1 MFENA
6 HHLFLLH
13 PIHGVTLIE
22 FTSPMGKFHT
32 PYQGAGIGR
41 CANWL
46 LVLS

>member
-6 HHLFLLH
+6 HHLLLLH
-13 PIHGVTLIE
+13 PIHGVTLME
-22 FTSPMGKFHT
+22 LASPMGKFHT
-32 PYQGAGIGR
+32 PYQGAEIGH